1 MGIEPTGRTVNVR
14 PNGFEDR
21 AQHQL
26 WKRSRYHL
34 YLRRFRVADVNGVA
48 GFHPFLRVPSV

>member
-1 MGIEPTGRTVNVR
+1 MGIEPTERTVNVR

-26 WKRSRYHL
+26 WKRFRKSCQRYP
-34 YLRRFRVADVNGVA
+34 AD
-48 GFHPFLRVPSV
+48 HPLSCNESAD